1 MEVLVTVVSG
11 VIRILTLVIV
21 VNAVLSFVMDPYH
34 PVRQTLD
41 RIVEPMLS
49 PIRRLLPQTGPVDLS
64 PLVLLIVLQVVDR
77 VLISLVGR

>member
-64 PLVLLIVLQVVDR
+64 PLVLLILLQVVDR